1 MLRKYNTN
9 NINIINEI
17 KEINMNVIQILIIFF
32 LLIFG
37 VLGYIQ
43 YRVRQNR
50 RASENTPLLGQSHAQ
65 SHTQT
70 QPPDEPEIP
79 VVYVDIV

>member
-1 MLRKYNTN
+1 MY
-9 NINIINEI
+9 I
-17 KEINMNVIQILIIFF
+17 IQILLIFF
-32 LLIFG
+32 LLIFL

-50 RASENTPLLGQSHAQ
+50 RTVENTPLIAQ
-65 SHTQT
+65 
-70 QPPDEPEIP
+70 PAPEPEPELEPEIP

>member
-1 MLRKYNTN
+1 M
-9 NINIINEI
+9 
-17 KEINMNVIQILIIFF
+17 
-32 LLIFG
+32 

-50 RASENTPLLGQSHAQ
+50 RAVENTPLLGQ

-70 QPPDEPEIP
+70 QPPDEPGIP